1 MSLRLLG
8 VCTVR
13 RAVVKNGPMA
23 EDHDPDPDLDHDLD
37 LTHWPRRAT
46 FEFYRG
52 FDQPFFSVCTRVDVA
67 ALKPALAQVEFGSIT
82 LACHFLALQLAN
94 RFEPWRYR
102 LTQGRVR
109 VMATVHAS
117 TTVLLRDESFGFAY
131 LRHATDY
138 ARFAAPA
145 AQALAAAR
153 TAKPAFDP
161 RVGDAA
167 LLHFTT
173 LPWLHFT
180 SFAHARHRG
189 TSDDKDSIPKI
200 AFGRI
205 DSDPGGGSQRWL
217 PLSVDVHH
225 ALMDGVHVGRFVQAF
240 EAAMRDPLPWLQ
252 GGAVP

>member
-1 MSLRLLG
+1 M
-8 VCTVR
+8 
-13 RAVVKNGPMA
+13 
-23 EDHDPDPDLDHDLD
+23 
-37 LTHWPRRAT
+37 
-46 FEFYRG
+46 
-52 FDQPFFSVCTRVDVA
+52 A

-82 LACHFLALQLAN
+82 LACHFVALQLAN
-94 RFEPWRYR
+94 RMEPWRYR
-102 LTQGRVR
+102 LAQDRVR

-117 TTVLLRDESFGFAY
+117 TTVLRDDGSFGFAC
-131 LRHATDY
+131 LQHASDY
-138 ARFAAPA
+138 TRFAAPA

-153 TAKPAFDP
+153 TAEPAFEP

-189 TSDDKDSIPKI
+189 SNGGGDSIPKI

-205 DSDPGGGSQRWL
+205 DRDPAGGTQRWM
-217 PLSVDVHH
+217 PLAVDVHH